1 MMQTKVKTLAVSFRK
16 MQLNIQTIRD
26 LIENSKTE
34 KEGLGRIINPII
46 EKYKLPQKEI
56 LEVCQ
61 IGKFV
66 YKIDSEINIVDKPK
80 PPRPDFII
88 EHKSKLIGLEHTRIF
103 TENADNYNRTK
114 SIIEYSETVYKKMF
128 PEDKVHG
135 IISIIGDNLEYKQNE
150 KKAIATEIAKYVN
163 CIKNQI
169 EIEKPKYIENVRT
182 TIHSQISFTYKE
194 KNWQAGYLP
203 KERLEEVIRKK
214 ETRLE
219 IYQKEET
226 EISEYWLVL
235 LIGSL
240 SSASYELNENEN
252 YEMPSKFDRVY
263 LMADFDAEIVRIA

>member
-1 MMQTKVKTLAVSFRK
+1 MTINLDIIRK
-16 MQLNIQTIRD
+16 
-26 LIENSKTE
+26 LIIDAKIE
-34 KEGLGRIINPII
+34 KDGLGRIINPII
-46 EKYKLPQKEI
+46 EKYNLEQKEL

-66 YKIDSEINIVDKPK
+66 YKIDNEINIVDKPK

-88 EHKSKLIGLEHTRIF
+88 KNQSKLIGLEHTRIF
-103 TENADNYNRTK
+103 TDNADNYNRTK
-114 SIIEYSETVYKKMF
+114 SIIEYSETVYRKMF

-135 IISIIGDNLEYKQNE
+135 IISIVNDNLEYKQNQ

-163 CIKNQI
+163 CVKNQI
-169 EIEKPKYIENVRT
+169 EGEKPNYIENVRT
-182 TIHSQISFTYKE
+182 TIHSKISFSYKE

-203 KERLEEVIRKK
+203 KERLEEAIRKK
-214 ETRLE
+214 EERLK
-219 IYQKEET
+219 IYQKDEK

-240 SSASYELNENEN
+240 SSASYELNEDEN

-263 LMADFDAEIVRIA
+263 LMADFDAKIVRIK

>member
-1 MMQTKVKTLAVSFRK
+1 MQI
-16 MQLNIQTIRD
+16 NIQTIKD
-26 LIENSKTE
+26 LIANSKTE

-46 EKYKLPQKEI
+46 EKYNLAQKEI

-88 EHKSKLIGLEHTRIF
+88 EHQSKLIGLEHTRIF

-114 SIIEYSETVYKKMF
+114 SIIEYSETVYRKMF
-128 PEDKVHG
+128 PEDKVHA
-135 IISIIGDNLEYKQNE
+135 IISIIGDNLEYKQSE
-150 KKAIATEIAKYVN
+150 KKAIATTIAQYVN
-163 CIKNQI
+163 CIKNQV
-169 EIEKPKYIENVRT
+169 ETEKPEYIEKVRT
-182 TIHSQISFTYKE
+182 TIHSQITFSYKE
-194 KNWQAGYLP
+194 KIWQAGYLP

-214 ETRLE
+214 ETRLK
-219 IYQKEET
+219 IYQKDEK

-252 YEMPSKFDRVY
+252 YEMESEFDRVY
-263 LMADFDAEIVRIA
+263 LMADFDAEIIRIT

>member
-1 MMQTKVKTLAVSFRK
+1 MTINLDAIRK
-16 MQLNIQTIRD
+16 LISASK
-26 LIENSKTE
+26 IEND
-34 KEGLGRIINPII
+34 GLGRIINPII
-46 EKYKLPQKEI
+46 EKYDLPQKEL

-88 EHKSKLIGLEHTRIF
+88 EHQSKLVGLEHTRIF

-114 SIIEYSETVYKKMF
+114 SIIEYSETVYRKMF

-135 IISIIGDNLEYKQNE
+135 IISVVGDNLEYKQKE
-150 KKAIATEIAKYVN
+150 KKAIATEIATYVN
-163 CIKNQI
+163 CVKNNI
-169 EIEKPKYIENVRT
+169 EVEKPKYIENVRT
-182 TIHSQISFTYKE
+182 TIHSKISFSYKE

-203 KERLEEVIRKK
+203 KERLEEAIRKK
-214 ETRLE
+214 EERLI
-219 IYQKEET
+219 IYQKDEK
-226 EISEYWLVL
+226 EILEYWLVL

-240 SSASYELNENEN
+240 SSASYELNEDEN

-263 LMADFDAEIVRIA
+263 LMADFDAKIVRIK